1 MDLGEGGEASGGLWA
16 LPPSPAR
23 SQHGVRPW
31 VSLCPISLSDPV
43 FFICKQ

>member
-1 MDLGEGGEASGGLWA
+1 MDLGEGGEASGGFWA

-31 VSLCPISLSDPV
+31 DLGLTLSYQP
-43 FFICKQ
+43 F